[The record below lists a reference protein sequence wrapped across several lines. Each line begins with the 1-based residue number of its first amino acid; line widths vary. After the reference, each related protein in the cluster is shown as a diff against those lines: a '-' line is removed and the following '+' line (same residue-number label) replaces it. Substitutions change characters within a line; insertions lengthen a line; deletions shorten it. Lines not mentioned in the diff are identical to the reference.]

1 MNVAL
6 CATFTGNL
14 GNCLAERASRPGPGD
29 AGTVAHVAYPRR
41 LLNDHETVVVDL
53 HPHWWCLAGPV
64 ALLVG
69 SMTLG
74 VAALVYTD
82 AETFPRDAAGYACLG
97 LILAASC
104 WLVVR
109 SLRWSTTNFAITTQ
123 RVIKRSGVLSKR
135 GVEIPLDRVNTVM
148 SSQGPLERLVGA
160 GDLEIESGGE
170 FGMQRFEDVRD
181 PDRVKQLLHGL
192 VHDRKVGTVAGRGE
206 RLDIAAQ
213 LEKFEGM
220 LERGT
225 LTRDEFDNQK
235 QRLLDSL

>member
-1 MNVAL
+1 V
-6 CATFTGNL
+6 G
-14 GNCLAERASRPGPGD
+14 
-29 AGTVAHVAYPRR
+29 YPRR

-53 HPHWWCLAGPV
+53 HPHWWCLAAPV
-64 ALLVG
+64 ALLIG
-69 SMTLG
+69 SMVLG
-74 VAALVYTD
+74 ITALVYTD
-82 AETFPRDAAGYACLG
+82 AETLPRTAAGYACLG
-97 LILAASC
+97 LIVAAAV
-104 WLVVR
+104 WLIAR
-109 SLRWSTTNFAITTQ
+109 SLTWLTTNFAITTQ

-135 GVEIPLDRVNTVM
+135 GIEIPLDRVNTVM

-170 FGMQRFEDVRD
+170 FGVQRFENVRK

-192 VHDRKVGTVAGRGE
+192 VHDRQLAASMPGNGRV
-206 RLDIAAQ
+206 DVAAQ

-225 LTRDEFDNQK
+225 LTRDEFDAQK